1 MKTAPIVCLV
11 TGGSG
16 FVGQRL
22 VEMLVER
29 GAKKVISFDISPKPK
44 DALESAKIQ
53 YVQGDLTNLADVTA
67 GGWFARGGEKVSKS
81 RGRFANRRGGLE
93 WRPSAGNLFVESR

>member
-1 MKTAPIVCLV
+1 MEFCPKTLPGFSVTKGLRCLV

-29 GAKKVISFDISPKPK
+29 GATRVISFDIAPKPK
-44 DALESAKIQ
+44 DALESEYIEYVQVRIQ
-53 YVQGDLTNLADVTA
+53 Y
-67 GGWFARGGEKVSKS
+67 FSSK
-81 RGRFANRRGGLE
+81 
-93 WRPSAGNLFVESR
+93 

>member
-1 MKTAPIVCLV
+1 MEFCPKTLPRFSVTKGLRCLV

-29 GAKKVISFDISPKPK
+29 GATRVISFDIAFMMNDTFKMN
-44 DALESAKIQ
+44 D
-53 YVQGDLTNLADVTA
+53 DMA
-67 GGWFARGGEKVSKS
+67 GSF
-81 RGRFANRRGGLE
+81 F
-93 WRPSAGNLFVESR
+93 